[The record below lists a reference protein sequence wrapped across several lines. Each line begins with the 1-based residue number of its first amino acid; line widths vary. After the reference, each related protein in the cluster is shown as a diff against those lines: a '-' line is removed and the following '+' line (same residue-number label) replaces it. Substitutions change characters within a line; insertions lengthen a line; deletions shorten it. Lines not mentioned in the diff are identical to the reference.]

1 MIGKLH
7 GTVVDCKDPIAL
19 SKFYAEILGYRVVQ
33 SESDW
38 SVIGIS
44 QDLPGIAFQRIAN
57 YVAPTWPIGD
67 IPTQIHFDIRVED
80 FNTAVVEI
88 ERLGGALLSKSTDVF
103 WVCTDPEGHPF
114 CIFKHS

>member
-7 GTVVDCKDPIAL
+7 GTVIDCKDPISL
-19 SKFYAEILGYRVVQ
+19 SKFYAEILGYTVVQ
-33 SESDW
+33 SEADW

-44 QDLPGIAFQRIAN
+44 EELPGVAFQRISN

-80 FNTAVVEI
+80 LQIQKVIRFAFSNTNKKSRPISPNKDSYV
-88 ERLGGALLSKSTDVF
+88 SK
-103 WVCTDPEGHPF
+103 P
-114 CIFKHS
+114 

>member
-7 GTVVDCKDPIAL
+7 GTVIDCLDPIRL
-19 SKFYAEILGYRVVQ
+19 SKFYAQILGYTVVQ
-33 SESDW
+33 SDSDW

-44 QDLPGIAFQRIAN
+44 EELPGIAFQQNPN
-57 YVAPTWPIGD
+57 YTAPTWPSGD

-80 FNTAVVEI
+80 FDSAVVEI
-88 ERLGGALLSKSTDVF
+88 ESLGGSLLSKSSDTF

-114 CIFKHS
+114 CIIKQ